1 MRALVPM
8 VAALVLV
15 GCASATMEAAR
26 GNAPTAQLDS
36 HKAPEIVA
44 QCIQFSWQ
52 EEAAFGVDASGYLEP
67 RKQGGFTVY
76 TREAESFAD
85 IYPQS
90 GGTRVDYYA
99 QNSDTMA
106 LRRRAAAATCL

>member
-1 MRALVPM
+1 MRAILPM
-8 VAALVLV
+8 AAALVLV
-15 GCASATMEAAR
+15 GCASATMDAAR
-26 GNAPTAQLDS
+26 SGAPSARLDS
-36 HKAPEIVA
+36 HKAPDLVA

-52 EEAAFGVDASGYLEP
+52 EEAVFGVDASGYLEP

-85 IYPQS
+85 IYPQA
-90 GGTRVDYYA
+90 GGTHVDYYA
-99 QNSDTMA
+99 QKNDTNA